1 MIPRGKRTPTNGAGL
16 SKLRGPPLLTIDHS
30 TVLND
35 DSRHCAGP
43 RPLRETT
50 ASQGNEYLFWNPQ
63 PQWHFGPPSAPDEFL
78 VSSFHEYLDVFDR
91 DSLYDA
97 NI

>member
-1 MIPRGKRTPTNGAGL
+1 MRDQDLYAKQ
-16 SKLRGPPLLTIDHS
+16 LL
-30 TVLND
+30 LK
-35 DSRHCAGP
+35 
-43 RPLRETT
+43 
-50 ASQGNEYLFWNPQ
+50 GNEYLLWDPQ
-63 PQWHFGPPSAPDEFL
+63 PQWHFIHPSAPDEFL